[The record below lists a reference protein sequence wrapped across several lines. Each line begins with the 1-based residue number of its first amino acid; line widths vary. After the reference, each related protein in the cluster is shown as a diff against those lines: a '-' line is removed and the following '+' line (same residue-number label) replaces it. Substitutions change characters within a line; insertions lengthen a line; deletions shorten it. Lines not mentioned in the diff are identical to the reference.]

1 MDLLR
6 QVVNLLRERRRTGE
20 TTSLSGRSG
29 CIPVSRSATCRHE
42 ARVVLP
48 VLDVD
53 RAKAFYQ
60 AIGFRE
66 DLDYASGEDF
76 RVVQFTPPGS
86 AASIGF
92 GARIT
97 DRPPHPSTAVLMRR
111 VVGS

>member
-1 MDLLR
+1 
-6 QVVNLLRERRRTGE
+6 
-20 TTSLSGRSG
+20 
-29 CIPVSRSATCRHE
+29 
-42 ARVVLP
+42 VVLP

-86 AASIGF
+86 AASIAF